1 MTLRVQK
8 SPFLMFGDVLTYRK
22 GKKKKKTNRVC

>member
-8 SPFLMFGDVLTYRK
+8 SLFLMFGDVPTYRK
-22 GKKKKKTNRVC
+22 EKKKKKTNRVC